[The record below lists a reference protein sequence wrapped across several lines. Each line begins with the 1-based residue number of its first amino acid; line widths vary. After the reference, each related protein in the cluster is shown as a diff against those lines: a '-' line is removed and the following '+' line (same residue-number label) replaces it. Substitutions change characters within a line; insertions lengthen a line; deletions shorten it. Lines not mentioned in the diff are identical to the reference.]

1 MDSTFWD
8 LNVSSPR
15 NLEGSAR
22 SIPGEPLPLDG
33 ARASRV
39 LRIQQLSL
47 LGNGFPL
54 GIIPSYGPTAHKE
67 LGSFA
72 LQTLLLKPAISNWYV
87 LLMIFYF
94 ILLFSCFVLCL
105 VAGKIWGMETVIKVL
120 GFEF

>member
-1 MDSTFWD
+1 
-8 LNVSSPR
+8 
-15 NLEGSAR
+15 
-22 SIPGEPLPLDG
+22 LPLDG

-105 VAGKIWGMETVIKVL
+105 VARKIWGMETVIKVL